1 MYFRRWGVLNFTF
14 TARSFGAV
22 FRLKEGIVID
32 DKPCALPLAA
42 IRLGEGFIKT
52 TSDNTLLDTVKRAIE
67 ETKRL
72 IERDTETGVRRTQS
86 LRKICRQRSKS

>member
-1 MYFRRWGVLNFTF
+1 
-14 TARSFGAV
+14 V

-52 TSDNTLLDTVKRAIE
+52 TSDNTLLDTVQRAIE
-67 ETKRL
+67 GAKRL
-72 IERDTETGVRRTQS
+72 IEPDTENRRQENAQ
-86 LRKICRQRSKS
+86 LKKNLQAAL